1 MVICGLRLGICAV
14 QVSSPGKRQ
23 LLGDGVEQQGRL
35 EGLIGPDEQV
45 AIDEQLLAQE
55 RGEIR

>member
-1 MVICGLRLGICAV
+1 LGICAV